1 MKNKIMNLIPYF
13 LFTIIFTIIIVCTK
27 INNIYILT
35 VIYSSISLYLI
46 FNYYKKKELDYKRYL
61 YILWVLLSFMLDIF
75 FFSITNIVV
84 TILLFIIIMFQYY
97 LLKKCTCNKVIK
109 EEPKLVN
116 KPVINIE
123 LPSNFDIDNFEENV
137 KQLYIDMQTYFMNLE
152 YDNLKGIL
160 GDKIYEQ
167 FSSQMEH
174 LEKTNKRAMREN
186 IDIFDFKINDYKK
199 VNNKTTIT
207 VSIGVNEDKYTKY
220 LDKDNHRVIRY
231 ESYYELILTHI
242 SSWKIEEL
250 KLLYCH
256 SKKS

>member
-35 VIYSSISLYLI
+35 VIYSYISLYLI
-46 FNYYKKKELDYKRYL
+46 FNYYKKKDLYYKRYL
-61 YILWVLLSFMLDIF
+61 YILWVLLSIMLDIF
-75 FFSITNIVV
+75 FFKIPNIII
-84 TILLFIIIMFQYY
+84 TILLLAIILFQYF
-97 LLKKCTCNKVIK
+97 LLKSCPCKKK
-109 EEPKLVN
+109 EPSVEVKPK

-123 LPSNFDIDNFEENV
+123 LPASFDVDEFEEKV
-137 KQLYIDMQTYFMNLE
+137 KNLYIGMQTYFMNLE
-152 YDNLKGIL
+152 YDNLKDIL
-160 GDKIYEQ
+160 EDKIYEQ
-167 FSSQMEH
+167 FSSQMNH
-174 LEKTNKRAMREN
+174 LEKSGRRAMREN

-199 VNNKTTIT
+199 VNNKTTIS

-220 LDKDNHRVIRY
+220 LDKDNVRIISY

>member
-1 MKNKIMNLIPYF
+1 MIKS
-13 LFTIIFTIIIVCTK
+13 LFVP
-27 INNIYILT
+27 IL
-35 VIYSSISLYLI
+35 SLYTL
-46 FNYYKKKELDYKRYL
+46 FL
-61 YILWVLLSFMLDIF
+61 YINTSTKNEQISPLA
-75 FFSITNIVV
+75 
-84 TILLFIIIMFQYY
+84 
-97 LLKKCTCNKVIK
+97 
-109 EEPKLVN
+109 
-116 KPVINIE
+116 PVINIE
-123 LPSNFDIDNFEENV
+123 LPSNFDIDNFEEKV

-152 YDNLKGIL
+152 YDNLKSIL

-231 ESYYELILTHI
+231 ESYYELILEGITDY
-242 SSWKIEEL
+242 KIIEL